1 MWNPIRD
8 ENIVSRNVRTLC
20 EMSKNRHSVNRT
32 STLRIRM
39 YQCLEPFKDTSEKLK
54 ISMHIYEVDYGIL
67 TLNFSRK

>member
-1 MWNPIRD
+1 
-8 ENIVSRNVRTLC
+8 
-20 EMSKNRHSVNRT
+20 MSKNRHSVNRT